1 VVKKLIIIGLLI
13 LAIGFLGC
21 APKFVPND
29 KQYQLDVKFEPT
41 PKYNIDLS
49 TITKPEKPVKIW
61 VDEKFQVTD
70 EKNAKYLIL
79 APQEYAKYIAQL
91 QIKETYREII
101 EKQEILI
108 NTYIDQ
114 INALKE
120 LVALEHAKAMYY
132 RQLWVDSENAYQQE
146 KYDHQVSNTINRVIT
161 GIITV
166 GAIVVCILAL

>member
-1 VVKKLIIIGLLI
+1 MVKKLVIIGLLI
-13 LAIGFLGC
+13 LTIGFLGC
-21 APKFVPND
+21 APKFIPP
-29 KQYQLDVKFEPT
+29 DVKPLEIKFDPT

-49 TITKPEKPVKIW
+49 TIPKPEKPVKIW
-61 VDEKFQVTD
+61 VDENFQVTD

-91 QIKETYREII
+91 QIKETYKEII
-101 EKQEILI
+101 GKQEILI

-120 LVALEHAKAMYY
+120 LLAMENAKAMYY
-132 RQLWVDSENAYQQE
+132 RELWINAENAYQQE
-146 KYDHQVSNTINRVIT
+146 KFDHQVSNTINRVIT
-161 GIITV
+161 GVITV